1 MIKDL
6 IVNGEVGFLA
16 TEKQFVFLIEGNIY
30 GSFYNKDWKRVVK
43 TLEEE
48 K

>member
-1 MIKDL
+1 MIKNM
-6 IVNGEVGFLA
+6 VVYGEFGFLA

-30 GSFYNKDWKRVVK
+30 GPFHNKDWKRIVK
-43 TLEEE
+43 TLREE

>member
-6 IVNGEVGFLA
+6 IVNGEIGFLA
-16 TEKQFVFLIEGNIY
+16 TEKQFVLLIEGNIY
-30 GSFYNKDWKRVVK
+30 GPFHNKDWKRVVK
-43 TLEEE
+43 TLGEE